1 MKNIFQKGMSK
12 LRGVRIHTGAPLV
25 QFDPVQRALRDN
37 YQQGRDQDDH
47 YELYGRRATQR
58 QAEARAESRAAAFA
72 ALLRSTRS
80 FSGLVIRMV

>member
-12 LRGVRIHTGAPLV
+12 LRGVGIHTGAALV

-37 YQQGRDQDDH
+37 YQPGRDRDGH
-47 YELYGRRATQR
+47 YELYGRRGTQR
-58 QAEARAESRAAAFA
+58 RAEARAESRAAAFA

-80 FSGLVIRMV
+80 FSRLLIRMV